1 MGSLG
6 ERPTLGPDTGPRAS
20 LPRLPSLPPISVA
33 RALPEPP
40 SSIAMGRRD
49 CELLVTGRTPGEELL
64 PMGRREGDEP
74 DTVARGLWVLPGVEI
89 RRSPLAEAFCPELLG
104 DGWLPRPRGR
114 IA

>member
-1 MGSLG
+1 MAA
-6 ERPTLGPDTGPRAS
+6 EKGPRGS
-20 LPRLPSLPPISVA
+20 LPRLPSLLAISVA

-40 SSIAMGRRD
+40 SIIEIGRSD
-49 CELLVTGRTPGEELL
+49 CELLVTGRSPGEEPL
-64 PMGRREGDEP
+64 PTGRREGDEP
-74 DTVARGLWVLPGVEI
+74 DTVARGLWVLPGAEI